1 MRSSSNSDPIADP
14 TGGRRILLALSGG
27 IAAYKSAEL
36 ARRFTK
42 AGCEVQVVMTDS
54 ALRFIGAQTFQALT
68 GKPVRSSLWDEA
80 AEAAMGHIELARWPD
95 AIVIAPATANTLAKI
110 AHGFADDLLT
120 TLVLA
125 TDKPIFVAPAMN
137 RLMWANAAT
146 QANMA
151 TLRGRGFQVIGPG
164 SGAQACG
171 EIGEGRVAEP
181 EEVAAVVLAALVP
194 GRAGRAIDGP
204 LCGRRAVVTAG
215 PTREPI
221 DPVRFITNRSSGK
234 QGYAVAEALQALGA
248 EVTLVSGPVNL
259 PVPAGVRRV
268 DCETAQQMLEAT
280 TAACAA
286 ADILVA
292 TAAVAD
298 YRCVEIS
305 GQKIKK
311 KSATF
316 SLELTRNADI
326 LSEVRALQPKLF
338 IVGFAAETEKL
349 AEHAKGKLERKK
361 LDLIAANWV
370 GDGRAFDRDD
380 NALTVFW
387 ADGEMAIGP
396 ADKREIASQLA
407 SLIAE
412 RYAAGSATAA
422 TASSRSRKNPKKS

>member
-1 MRSSSNSDPIADP
+1 MSLPSNAGP
-14 TGGRRILLALSGG
+14 RILLALSGG
-27 IAAYKSAEL
+27 IAAYKSADL

-42 AGCEVQVVMTDS
+42 AGCDVQVVMTDS

-110 AHGFADDLLT
+110 THGFADDLLT

-125 TDKPIFVAPAMN
+125 TDRPIFVAPAMN

-151 TLRGRGFQVIGPG
+151 TLRSRGFRVIGPG

-171 EIGEGRVAEP
+171 EVGEGRVAEP
-181 EEVAAVVLAALVP
+181 EEVASVVLAALA
-194 GRAGRAIDGP
+194 AGAAAKVVEGP
-204 LCGRRAVVTAG
+204 LSGRRAVVTAG

-234 QGYAVAEALQALGA
+234 QGYAVAESLRALGA
-248 EVTLVSGPVNL
+248 DVTLVSGPVNL
-259 PVPAGVRRV
+259 PAPAGIRRV
-268 DCETAQQMLEAT
+268 NCETAQQMLDAT
-280 TAACAA
+280 LAACAD
-286 ADILVA
+286 ADILVG

-298 YRCVEIS
+298 YRPVEVA

-311 KSATF
+311 KTETLDLA
-316 SLELTRNADI
+316 LTKNADI
-326 LSEVRALQPKLF
+326 LTEVRAAQPELF

-349 AEHAKGKLERKK
+349 AEHARGKLERKK
-361 LDLIAANWV
+361 LNLIAANWV

-380 NALTVFW
+380 NALTVYW
-387 ADGEMAIGP
+387 ADGELAIGP
-396 ADKREIASQLA
+396 AEKTEIAKQLA
-407 SLIAE
+407 GLIAE
-412 RYAAGSATAA
+412 RHAAFAAAA
-422 TASSRSRKNPKKS
+422 TARPVAKAPLKSKAKAK

>member
-1 MRSSSNSDPIADP
+1 MSLPSNAGP
-14 TGGRRILLALSGG
+14 RILLALSGG

-42 AGCEVQVVMTDS
+42 AGCDVQVVMTDS

-110 AHGFADDLLT
+110 THGFADDLLT

-125 TDKPIFVAPAMN
+125 TDRPIFVAPAMN

-151 TLRGRGFQVIGPG
+151 TLRSRGFRVIGPG

-171 EIGEGRVAEP
+171 EVGEGRVAEP
-181 EEVAAVVLAALVP
+181 EEVASVVLAALA
-194 GRAGRAIDGP
+194 AGAAAKVVEGP
-204 LCGRRAVVTAG
+204 LSGRRAVVTAG

-234 QGYAVAEALQALGA
+234 QGYAVAESLRALGA
-248 EVTLVSGPVNL
+248 DVTLVSGPVNL
-259 PVPAGVRRV
+259 PAPAGIRRV
-268 DCETAQQMLEAT
+268 NCETAQQMLDAT
-280 TAACAA
+280 LAACAD
-286 ADILVA
+286 ADILVG

-298 YRCVEIS
+298 YRPVEVA

-311 KSATF
+311 KTETLDLA
-316 SLELTRNADI
+316 LTKNADI
-326 LSEVRALQPKLF
+326 LTEVRAAQPELF

-349 AEHAKGKLERKK
+349 AEHARGKLERKK
-361 LDLIAANWV
+361 LNLIAANWV

-380 NALTVFW
+380 NALTVYW
-387 ADGEMAIGP
+387 ADGELAIGP
-396 ADKREIASQLA
+396 AEKTEIAKQLA
-407 SLIAE
+407 GLIAE
-412 RYAAGSATAA
+412 RHAAFAAAA
-422 TASSRSRKNPKKS
+422 TARPVAKAPLKSKAKAK

>member
-1 MRSSSNSDPIADP
+1 MRSSSNSDLNPGPIP
-14 TGGRRILLALSGG
+14 GRRILLALCGG

-146 QANMA
+146 QANMS
-151 TLRGRGFQVIGPG
+151 TLRSRGFKLIGPG

-171 EIGEGRVAEP
+171 EVGEGRVAEP
-181 EEVAAVVLAALVP
+181 EEVAAVVLAALASCSV
-194 GRAGRAIDGP
+194 AKAVDGP

-234 QGYAVAEALQALGA
+234 QGYAVAEALRALGA
-248 EVTLVSGPVNL
+248 EVALISGPVNL
-259 PVPAGVRRV
+259 ETPAGVHRI
-268 DCETAQQMLEAT
+268 DCETAQDMLDAT
-280 TAACAA
+280 IAACTK
-286 ADILVA
+286 ADILVG

-298 YRCVEIS
+298 YRCVEVA

-311 KSATF
+311 KTETLE
-316 SLELTRNADI
+316 LELTKNADI
-326 LSEVRALQPKLF
+326 LTELRALQPQLF

-349 AEHAKGKLERKK
+349 AEHAKGKLARKK
-361 LDLIAANWV
+361 LNLIAANWV
-370 GDGRAFDRDD
+370 GNGRAFDRDD
-380 NALTVFW
+380 NALTVYW
-387 ADGEMAIGP
+387 ADGELAIGP
-396 ADKREIASQLA
+396 ADKREIARQLA

-412 RYAAGSATAA
+412 RYAAAAKTAT
-422 TASSRSRKNPKKS
+422 SSTKARKAK

>member
-1 MRSSSNSDPIADP
+1 MSITPKSGP
-14 TGGRRILLALSGG
+14 RILLALSGG

-42 AGCEVQVVMTDS
+42 AGCEVQVVMSES

-68 GKPVRSSLWDEA
+68 GRPVRSSLWDEA

-95 AIVIAPATANTLAKI
+95 AIVIAPATANTLARL

-120 TLVLA
+120 TLALA

-151 TLRGRGFQVIGPG
+151 TLRGRGVQVIGPG

-171 EIGEGRVAEP
+171 EVGEGRVAEP
-181 EEVAAVVLAALVP
+181 DEVAATVLAALAPAAPV
-194 GRAGRAIDGP
+194 AGP
-204 LCGRRAVVTAG
+204 LRGIRAVVTAG

-234 QGYAVAEALQALGA
+234 QGYAVAAALRALGA

-259 PVPAGVRRV
+259 PTPADVARI
-268 DCETAQQMLEAT
+268 DCETAGQMLAAT
-280 TAACAA
+280 LAACAD
-286 ADILVA
+286 ADLLIG

-298 YRCVEIS
+298 YRCIEIA
-305 GQKIKK
+305 GHKIKK
-311 KSATF
+311 KADTL

-326 LSEVRALQPKLF
+326 LVEARAARPDLF
-338 IVGFAAETEKL
+338 IVGFAAETERL
-349 AEHAKGKLERKK
+349 AEHARGKLVRKK

-380 NALTVFW
+380 NQLTVYW
-387 ADGEMAIGP
+387 ADGEQTIGP
-396 ADKREIASQLA
+396 ADKAEVAQQLA
-407 SLIAE
+407 ALIAE
-412 RYAAGSATAA
+412 RHRVARVT
-422 TASSRSRKNPKKS
+422 TQRKQKPGKKK